1 MKIRSKYP
9 FSTTNKVITFHE
21 NHISKQSQHNN
32 EEKNVESE
40 IVETWI
46 KFNFKNEIY
55 IECNVFTY
63 DVI

>member
-1 MKIRSKYP
+1 MR
-9 FSTTNKVITFHE
+9 ITFQN
-21 NHISKQSQHNN
+21 NHNIITKKKS
-32 EEKNVESE
+32 VESE

-46 KFNFKNEIY
+46 KFNFKNEMY